1 MEYCQELEDCYEF
14 KVSVDSNSKH
24 LFQNH
29 SKNSFL
35 CFPRN
40 DKVFLTCMYRHTC
53 YIHRGKEFQKLAS
66 MPKDK
71 ETSASTL
78 FLLLLLLLFWSGVGF
93 NTVFLCV
100 P

>member
-14 KVSVDSNSKH
+14 KVSVDSNSKF

-35 CFPRN
+35 CFSRN
-40 DKVFLTCMYRHTC
+40 DKVFLTRMYRHTC

-71 ETSASTL
+71 EISTSTL
-78 FLLLLLLLFWSGVGF
+78 VFFWLGVGF